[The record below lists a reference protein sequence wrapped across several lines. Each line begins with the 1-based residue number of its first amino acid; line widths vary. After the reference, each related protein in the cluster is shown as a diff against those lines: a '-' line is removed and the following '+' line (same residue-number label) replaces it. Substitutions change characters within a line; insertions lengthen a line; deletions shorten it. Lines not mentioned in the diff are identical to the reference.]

1 MKTSLEVFQ
10 LTDVVDFF
18 QGLNQIMKKKNGE
31 RTTKSKLRKV
41 DTLLIHAIGMVPT
54 TRLGQRFFLC
64 NLASEFLI
72 ALLM

>member
-18 QGLNQIMKKKNGE
+18 SRVEPNNEKKNEE